1 MWNALGTL
9 IEDEGII
16 NDTSSDF
23 MIQYVTP
30 KEYIWVRR
38 RDLFGAELRIGYVES
53 PPYIQVVYN
62 NSEIVYG
69 NKVVLGNTVILN
81 EDRVKTQIM
90 HLLDLFETK
99 TILYSVF
106 YFKTYTGLLA
116 QLFNIIASEIN
127 CTYLIKPSMDGLF
140 GAKNTDGSWS
150 GVVGELQRKEL
161 DFSLADL
168 SVTSERSKVNH
179 QQLKNYDKNFYDTDH
194 NYIKLILGGR
204 FY

>member
-1 MWNALGTL
+1 M
-9 IEDEGII
+9 
-16 NDTSSDF
+16 
-23 MIQYVTP
+23 
-30 KEYIWVRR
+30 
-38 RDLFGAELRIGYVES
+38 
-53 PPYIQVVYN
+53 
-62 NSEIVYG
+62 
-69 NKVVLGNTVILN
+69 
-81 EDRVKTQIM
+81 
-90 HLLDLFETK
+90 DLFETK

-127 CTYLIKPSMDGLF
+127 CTYIIKPSMDGLF

-179 QQLKNYDKNFYDTDH
+179 RKFKNLMRFFYLIDP
-194 NYIKLILGGR
+194 NYINL
-204 FY
+204 F

>member
-16 NDTSSDF
+16 NDTSSDV

-81 EDRVKTQIM
+81 EDRVKIHIIQ
-90 HLLDLFETK
+90 LFQFVNLFQTK

-179 QQLKNYDKNFYDTDH
+179 RKLKKMMRFF
-194 NYIKLILGGR
+194 ILLILII
-204 FY
+204 